1 MQLAID
7 FFIQIFF
14 YKIRQDAKNINYN
27 QNIERNKEKK
37 RKQCKKTINAYRMHA
52 VVIFF
57 AILFKLIK
65 TSSIKT

>member
-37 RKQCKKTINAYRMHA
+37 TET
-52 VVIFF
+52 V
-57 AILFKLIK
+57 
-65 TSSIKT
+65 

>member
-27 QNIERNKEKK
+27 QL
-37 RKQCKKTINAYRMHA
+37 
-52 VVIFF
+52 IFVYMYYSIF
-57 AILFKLIK
+57 IKVFQFLFLRLIFC
-65 TSSIKT
+65 

>member
-37 RKQCKKTINAYRMHA
+37 NGNSVKK
-52 VVIFF
+52 
-57 AILFKLIK
+57 L
-65 TSSIKT
+65 